1 MRGSSEIPFLI
12 RIDMRQLLLKI
23 CQSARAQAVRGM
35 AGTGMGLLLCVT
47 LLACGKAAAQESAEW
62 KLVWSDEFNRDG
74 RLDSTVWNYEN
85 GYARNE
91 EAQWYQPDNA
101 YCKDGK
107 LVIVAR
113 KETGRKNPLYEA
125 GSQDWRKKREYIEYT
140 SSSVTTAGKKEF
152 LYGRMEVRAKI
163 PTAGGA
169 WPAIWLLGSGMD
181 WPSCGEIDIMEHS
194 YLHDYVQHT
203 LHSHYIDVYTGH
215 NTDHV
220 DLEYSGWDTGYNAG
234 QYNVYSVEVTD
245 DEIVMYCNEV
255 ERLRYANMK
264 LDNEADLK
272 QWPFSGGYYLILSV
286 GPAGRNEISDDD
298 VPSYM
303 EVDWVR
309 VSRLD

>member
-1 MRGSSEIPFLI
+1 
-12 RIDMRQLLLKI
+12 MRQLLLKI

-125 GSQDWRKKREYIEYT
+125 GSQDWRKKREYIECT
-140 SSSVTTAGKKEF
+140 SSSVTTAGKNF
-152 LYGRMEVRAKI
+152 STV
-163 PTAGGA
+163 A
-169 WPAIWLLGSGMD
+169 WRCAP
-181 WPSCGEIDIMEHS
+181 
-194 YLHDYVQHT
+194 
-203 LHSHYIDVYTGH
+203 
-215 NTDHV
+215 
-220 DLEYSGWDTGYNAG
+220 
-234 QYNVYSVEVTD
+234 
-245 DEIVMYCNEV
+245 
-255 ERLRYANMK
+255 R
-264 LDNEADLK
+264 
-272 QWPFSGGYYLILSV
+272 
-286 GPAGRNEISDDD
+286 
-298 VPSYM
+298 
-303 EVDWVR
+303 
-309 VSRLD
+309 SRLQAEPGRPFGCWEAEWTGRRAAR